1 MQAINITCEGHSKL
15 WPSTLVPFQGNLKD
29 LTDANFKKLRGE
41 ILRLGFSEPLSV
53 WQHDGINYVIN
64 GHQRL
69 RVITR
74 MLEDGYEL
82 SEPLP
87 VNLIHAKNKKEAKQ
101 KVLALTSQY
110 GQMTNDGLYEFLTEA
125 EIDFSELENNFSF
138 PEINAKEFIEG
149 FTDTPVWVPQEED
162 KDSSGMVQQSQD
174 EKIDNYMNNEIVHL
188 RLPYARDT
196 FKLMV
201 DNLEII
207 KDCLKMGTHSDVV
220 LKLVGDT
227 LADLKNK
234 AQQTDGQPTE
244 DTTDAE
250 APY

>member
-1 MQAINITCEGHSKL
+1 
-15 WPSTLVPFQGNLKD
+15 
-29 LTDANFKKLRGE
+29 
-41 ILRLGFSEPLSV
+41 
-53 WQHDGINYVIN
+53 
-64 GHQRL
+64 
-69 RVITR
+69 
-74 MLEDGYEL
+74 
-82 SEPLP
+82 
-87 VNLIHAKNKKEAKQ
+87 
-101 KVLALTSQY
+101 
-110 GQMTNDGLYEFLTEA
+110 MTNDGLYEFLTEA

>member
-1 MQAINITCEGHSKL
+1 
-15 WPSTLVPFQGNLKD
+15 
-29 LTDANFKKLRGE
+29 
-41 ILRLGFSEPLSV
+41 
-53 WQHDGINYVIN
+53 
-64 GHQRL
+64 
-69 RVITR
+69 
-74 MLEDGYEL
+74 
-82 SEPLP
+82 
-87 VNLIHAKNKKEAKQ
+87 
-101 KVLALTSQY
+101 
-110 GQMTNDGLYEFLTEA
+110 
-125 EIDFSELENNFSF
+125 
-138 PEINAKEFIEG
+138 
-149 FTDTPVWVPQEED
+149 
-162 KDSSGMVQQSQD
+162 MVQQSQD